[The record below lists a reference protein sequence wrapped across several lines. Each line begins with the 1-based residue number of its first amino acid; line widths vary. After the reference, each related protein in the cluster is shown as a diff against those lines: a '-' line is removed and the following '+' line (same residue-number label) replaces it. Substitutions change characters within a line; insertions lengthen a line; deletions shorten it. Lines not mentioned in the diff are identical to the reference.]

1 MKKKIMT
8 IALMCQ
14 MAASSHAQVYGGDT
28 WVQFPTRDLKKL
40 GTVPVIHTRDHL
52 GNNRAVIDESGT
64 VRQKIDYYPSGTPF
78 STRAYT
84 ITSGFQPFKYNG
96 KEFDMMHGL
105 NTYDYGARQYYPLF
119 VQWDRIDPLCE
130 KYYHVSPYAYCLNNP
145 VKFEG
150 SRDGSPD
157 SFT

>member
-1 MKKKIMT
+1 MLIPLNEICSQNLLT
-8 IALMCQ
+8 EEAIGFQ
-14 MAASSHAQVYGGDT
+14 EGE
-28 WVQFPTRDLKKL
+28 F
-40 GTVPVIHTRDHL
+40 TRDHL
-52 GNNRAVIDESGT
+52 GNNRAVIDRSGT

-119 VQWDRIDPLCE
+119 AQWDRVDPLCE
-130 KYYHVSPYAYCLNNP
+130 KYYHVSPYAYYAKNTSQKLNADLTMLGDKLNA
-145 VKFEG
+145 
-150 SRDGSPD
+150 
-157 SFT
+157 SFKSIK